1 MKVRRL
7 AEGAKSPVAVCSGWS
22 AVPALSA
29 ALAGVAC
36 AGLRKVDSIRVQLA
50 PGNRSPRSSATV
62 ASLLSSTGR
71 SFTVWRGGA
80 WREVRG
86 WSEPRSFDFPPP
98 VGRRQGYLLDVA
110 DHELFP
116 PLFAAGTVEFRVGA
130 ELAPLNAAVSVLAA
144 LPVAWTWAAP
154 VLSAALA
161 PLGFLG
167 SDTGSVGVE
176 VEGDGLLRRVCV
188 VADQD
193 GPAIAVMPAVL
204 MAARL
209 AASPAPAGLMPL
221 DGWLDRAA
229 LERACRDFGFRFV
242 FEERHA

>member
-1 MKVRRL
+1 MVGAAGYFGRRL
-7 AEGAKSPVAVCSGWS
+7 AEGVKSPAAVCPGWS
-22 AVPALSA
+22 AVPALS
-29 ALAGVAC
+29 
-36 AGLRKVDSIRVQLA
+36 
-50 PGNRSPRSSATV
+50 
-62 ASLLSSTGR
+62 
-71 SFTVWRGGA
+71 
-80 WREVRG
+80 
-86 WSEPRSFDFPPP
+86 
-98 VGRRQGYLLDVA
+98 
-110 DHELFP
+110 
-116 PLFAAGTVEFRVGA
+116 
-130 ELAPLNAAVSVLAA
+130 
-144 LPVAWTWAAP
+144 VAWK
-154 VLSAALA
+154 
-161 PLGFLG
+161 
-167 SDTGSVGVE
+167 E